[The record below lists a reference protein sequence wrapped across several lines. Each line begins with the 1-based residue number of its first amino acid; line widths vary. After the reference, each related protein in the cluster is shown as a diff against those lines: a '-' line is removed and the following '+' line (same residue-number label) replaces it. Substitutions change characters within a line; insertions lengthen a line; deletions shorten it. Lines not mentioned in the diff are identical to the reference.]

1 MFHVKRKLQKDIFS
15 IKVRDFIVSN
25 EFFKLY
31 KDSETGIVWT
41 QVGKNHNHLSYYQSE
56 NYIPHSDKK
65 GLLGFLYRFSQ
76 RLMFVY
82 KRIILMKPL
91 KQSKSVLD
99 YGAGD
104 GKFAK
109 YLEKSGKKIFTYDP
123 LKVNSSNTI
132 NLTQDTDLQVDMLMM
147 WHVLEHIPDLKK
159 VFPKIL
165 ERVNKKGFLVIAVPN
180 RDCFDAKYYKNHWA
194 AWDVPR
200 HLYHFNH
207 KSLLNFMSCYG
218 LSFVF
223 KRPLTLDSYYVSYLS
238 EKNKKSYFPWISAI
252 IIGMISNILALFSS
266 NYSSSVYVFKRN

>member
-1 MFHVKRKLQKDIFS
+1 MFHVKRKLQKDKFL
-15 IKVRDFIVSN
+15 IKIKDFIVSN

-31 KDSETGIVWT
+31 IDSETGITWT
-41 QVGKNHNHLSYYQSE
+41 EVKENHNHLSYYQSE

-65 GLLGFLYRFSQ
+65 GLLGFLYSFSQ
-76 RLMFVY
+76 RVMFVY
-82 KRIILMKPL
+82 KRIILSNQL
-91 KQSKSVLD
+91 KESRSVLD
-99 YGAGD
+99 YGSGD

-109 YLEKSGKKIFTYDP
+109 YLEKKGKKIFTYDP
-123 LKVNSSNTI
+123 YKANTSNSI
-132 NLTQDTDLQVDMLMM
+132 NLLQNADFQVDMIMM

-165 ERVNKKGFLVIAVPN
+165 ERVNKNGFLVIAVPN

-207 KSLLNFMSCYG
+207 KSLLNFMSSYG

-238 EKNKKSYFPWISAI
+238 EKYKKAPFPLFSGF
-252 IIGMISNILALFSS
+252 IIGFLSNCLALFTS
-266 NYSSSVYVFKRN
+266 NFSSSVYVFRKN

>member
-31 KDSETGIVWT
+31 KDSETGIIWT

-56 NYIPHSDKK
+56 NYIPHSDKR
-65 GLLGFLYRFSQ
+65 GLLGFLYHFSQ

-82 KRIILMKPL
+82 KRILLMKQL
-91 KQSKSVLD
+91 KESKSVLD

-123 LKVNSSNTI
+123 LKVNRLNSI
-132 NLTQDTDLQVDMLMM
+132 NLTQDTDFKVDMIMM

-165 ERVNKKGFLVIAVPN
+165 ERVNKNGFLVIAVPN
-180 RDCFDAKYYKNHWA
+180 RDCFDAKYYKNQWA

-207 KSLLNFMSCYG
+207 KSLLHFMSCYG

-238 EKNKKSYFPWISAI
+238 EKNKKAYFPWISAI
-252 IIGMISNILALFSS
+252 IIGTISNILALFST
-266 NYSSSVYVFKRN
+266 NYSSSVYVFKRD

>member
-31 KDSETGIVWT
+31 KDSETDIVWT

-82 KRIILMKPL
+82 KRIILMKLL

-147 WHVLEHIPDLKK
+147 WHVLEHISDLKK
-159 VFPKIL
+159 IFPKIL
-165 ERVNKKGFLVIAVPN
+165 ERVNKNGFLVIAVPN

>member
-123 LKVNSSNTI
+123 LKVNSSNNI
-132 NLTQDTDLQVDMLMM
+132 NLTQDTDFQADMLMM

-207 KSLLNFMSCYG
+207 KSLLNFMSSYG

-238 EKNKKSYFPWISAI
+238 EKYNKAPFPLFSGF
-252 IIGMISNILALFSS
+252 IIGFVSNCLALFTS
-266 NYSSSVYVFKRN
+266 NFSSSVYVFQKN

>member
-123 LKVNSSNTI
+123 LKVNSSNNI
-132 NLTQDTDLQVDMLMM
+132 NLTQDTDFQADMLMM

-207 KSLLNFMSCYG
+207 KSLLNFMSSYG

-238 EKNKKSYFPWISAI
+238 EKYKKAPFPLFSGF
-252 IIGMISNILALFSS
+252 IIGFVSNCLAIFTS
-266 NYSSSVYVFKRN
+266 NFSSSVYVFQKN

>member
-1 MFHVKRKLQKDIFS
+1 VKRNLQKDIFS

-31 KDSETGIVWT
+31 KDSETGIIWT

-82 KRIILMKPL
+82 KRILLMKQL
-91 KQSKSVLD
+91 KESKSVLD

-109 YLEKSGKKIFTYDP
+109 YLEKRGKKIFTYDP
-123 LKVNSSNTI
+123 LKVNSSNSI
-132 NLTQDTDLQVDMLMM
+132 NLTQDTDFQVDMMMM

-165 ERVNKKGFLVIAVPN
+165 ERVNKNGFLVIAVPN
-180 RDCFDAKYYKNHWA
+180 RDCFDAKYYKNQWA

-207 KSLLNFMSCYG
+207 KSLLNFMSSYG

-252 IIGMISNILALFSS
+252 IIGTISNILALFSS
-266 NYSSSVYVFKRN
+266 KYSSSVYVFKRD

>member
-15 IKVRDFIVSN
+15 IRVRDFIVSN
-25 EFFKLY
+25 ELFKLY
-31 KDSETGIVWT
+31 KDSETGIIWT

-56 NYIPHSDKK
+56 NYIPHSNKQ

-82 KRIILMKPL
+82 KRILLTKQL
-91 KQSKSVLD
+91 KESRSILD

-109 YLEKSGKKIFTYDP
+109 YLEKKGKTIFTYDP
-123 LKVNSSNTI
+123 LKRNNSNSIKLSQNA
-132 NLTQDTDLQVDMLMM
+132 DFQVDMIMM

-159 VFPKIL
+159 VFPQIL
-165 ERVNKKGFLVIAVPN
+165 ERLNKKGFLVIAVPN
-180 RDCFDAKYYKNHWA
+180 RDSFDAKYYKNHWA

-218 LSFVF
+218 LSLVF
-223 KRPLTLDSYYVSYLS
+223 KRPLTLDSFYVSYLS
-238 EKNKKSYFPWISAI
+238 EKNKKFYFPWISAI

-266 NYSSSVYVFKRN
+266 NYSSSVYVFKRD

>member
-1 MFHVKRKLQKDIFS
+1 VKRKLQKDIFS

-123 LKVNSSNTI
+123 LKVNSSNNI
-132 NLTQDTDLQVDMLMM
+132 NLTQDTDFQADMLMM

-266 NYSSSVYVFKRN
+266 NYSSSVYVFKRD

>member
-31 KDSETGIVWT
+31 KDSETGIIWT

-82 KRIILMKPL
+82 KRILLMKQL
-91 KQSKSVLD
+91 KESKSVLD

-123 LKVNSSNTI
+123 LKVNRLNSI
-132 NLTQDTDLQVDMLMM
+132 NLTQDTDFKVDMIMM

-165 ERVNKKGFLVIAVPN
+165 ERVNKNGFLVIAVPN
-180 RDCFDAKYYKNHWA
+180 RDCFDAKYYKNQWA

-207 KSLLNFMSCYG
+207 KSLLHFMSCYG

-252 IIGMISNILALFSS
+252 IIGTISNILALFSS
-266 NYSSSVYVFKRN
+266 KYSSSVYVFKRD

>member
-1 MFHVKRKLQKDIFS
+1 VKRKLQKDIFS

-31 KDSETGIVWT
+31 KDSETGIIWT

-82 KRIILMKPL
+82 KRILLMKQL
-91 KQSKSVLD
+91 KESKSVLD

-109 YLEKSGKKIFTYDP
+109 YLEKRGKKIFTYDP
-123 LKVNSSNTI
+123 LKVNSSNSI
-132 NLTQDTDLQVDMLMM
+132 NLTQDTDFQVDMMMM

-165 ERVNKKGFLVIAVPN
+165 ERVNKNGFLVIAVPN
-180 RDCFDAKYYKNHWA
+180 RDCFDAKYYKNQWA

-207 KSLLNFMSCYG
+207 KSLLHFMSCYG

-238 EKNKKSYFPWISAI
+238 EKNKKAYFPWISAI
-252 IIGMISNILALFSS
+252 IIGTISNILALFST
-266 NYSSSVYVFKRN
+266 NYSSSVYVFKRD

>member
-1 MFHVKRKLQKDIFS
+1 MFKKDSTAHRVK
-15 IKVRDFIVSN
+15 DFIVSDR
-25 EFFKLY
+25 FFNIYEDAESKIL
-31 KDSETGIVWT
+31 WT
-41 QVGKNHNHLSYYQSE
+41 DVDKSHNHLKYYLSD

-65 GLLGFLYRFSQ
+65 GLLGFVYNFSQ

-82 KRIILMKPL
+82 KRIILSNQL
-91 KQSKSVLD
+91 KESRSVLD
-99 YGAGD
+99 YGSGD

-109 YLEKSGKKIFTYDP
+109 YLEKKGKKIFTYDP
-123 LKVNSSNTI
+123 YKANTSNSI
-132 NLTQDTDLQVDMLMM
+132 NLLQNTDFQADMIMM

-159 VFPKIL
+159 VFPQIL
-165 ERVNKKGFLVIAVPN
+165 ERVNKNGFLVVAVPN

-207 KSLLNFMSCYG
+207 KSLLNFMSSYG

-238 EKNKKSYFPWISAI
+238 EKYKKAPFPLFSGL
-252 IIGMISNILALFSS
+252 IIGFLSNFLALFTS
-266 NYSSSVYVFKRN
+266 NFSSSVYVFQKN

>member
-15 IKVRDFIVSN
+15 MKVRDFIVSN
-25 EFFKLY
+25 EVFKLY
-31 KDSETGIVWT
+31 KDSETGIICT
-41 QVGKNHNHLSYYQSE
+41 EVGKKHNHLSYYQSE

-82 KRIILMKPL
+82 KRIILKKQL
-91 KQSKSVLD
+91 KESKSVLD

-109 YLEKSGKKIFTYDP
+109 YLEKRGKKIFTYDP
-123 LKVNSSNTI
+123 LKVNSSNSI
-132 NLTQDTDLQVDMLMM
+132 NLTQDTDFQLDMLMM

-165 ERVNKKGFLVIAVPN
+165 ERVNKNGFLVIAVPN
-180 RDCFDAKYYKNHWA
+180 RDCFDARYYKNHWA

-207 KSLLNFMSCYG
+207 KSLLCFMSCYG
-218 LSFVF
+218 LSLVF

-266 NYSSSVYVFKRN
+266 NYSSSVYVFKRD

>member
-1 MFHVKRKLQKDIFS
+1 
-15 IKVRDFIVSN
+15 
-25 EFFKLY
+25 
-31 KDSETGIVWT
+31 
-41 QVGKNHNHLSYYQSE
+41 
-56 NYIPHSDKK
+56 
-65 GLLGFLYRFSQ
+65 
-76 RLMFVY
+76 MFVY
-82 KRIILMKPL
+82 KRILLMKQL
-91 KQSKSVLD
+91 KESKSVLD

-123 LKVNSSNTI
+123 LKVNRLNSI
-132 NLTQDTDLQVDMLMM
+132 NLTQDTDFKVDMIMM

-165 ERVNKKGFLVIAVPN
+165 ERVNKNGFLVIAVPN
-180 RDCFDAKYYKNHWA
+180 RDCFDAKYYKNQWA

-207 KSLLNFMSCYG
+207 KSLLHFMSCYG
-218 LSFVF
+218 ISFVF

-252 IIGMISNILALFSS
+252 IIGTISNILALFSS
-266 NYSSSVYVFKRN
+266 NYSSSVYVFKRD

>member
-31 KDSETGIVWT
+31 KDSETGIIWT

-56 NYIPHSDKK
+56 NYIPHSNKQ

-82 KRIILMKPL
+82 KRILLTKQL
-91 KQSKSVLD
+91 KESRSILD

-109 YLEKSGKKIFTYDP
+109 YLEKKGKTIFTYDP
-123 LKVNSSNTI
+123 LKGNNSNSVNLSQNA
-132 NLTQDTDLQVDMLMM
+132 DFQVDMIMM
-147 WHVLEHIPDLKK
+147 WHVLEHIPDLKNG
-159 VFPKIL
+159 FPQIL
-165 ERVNKKGFLVIAVPN
+165 ERLNKKGFLVIAVPN
-180 RDCFDAKYYKNHWA
+180 RDSFDAKYYKDHWA

-218 LSFVF
+218 LFLVF
-223 KRPLTLDSYYVSYLS
+223 KRPLTLDSFYVSYLS
-238 EKNKKSYFPWISAI
+238 EKYKKSNFPWISAI
-252 IIGMISNILALFSS
+252 IIGLISNILALFSS
-266 NYSSSVYVFKRN
+266 NYSSSVYVFKRD

>member
-1 MFHVKRKLQKDIFS
+1 MFHVKRKLQKDIFY

-31 KDSETGIVWT
+31 KDSETGIIWT

-65 GLLGFLYRFSQ
+65 GVLGFLYRFSQ

-82 KRIILMKPL
+82 KRIFLTKHL
-91 KQSKSVLD
+91 KESRSVLD

-109 YLEKSGKKIFTYDP
+109 YLEKKGKTIFTYDP
-123 LKVNSSNTI
+123 LKVNNSNSI
-132 NLTQDTDLQVDMLMM
+132 NLSQNADFQVDMIMM

-159 VFPKIL
+159 GFPQIL
-165 ERVNKKGFLVIAVPN
+165 ERLNKKGYLVIAVPN
-180 RDCFDAKYYKNHWA
+180 RDSFDAKYYKNQWA

-207 KSLLNFMSCYG
+207 KSLLNFMSFYG
-218 LSFVF
+218 LSHVF
-223 KRPLTLDSYYVSYLS
+223 KRPLTLDSFYVSYLS
-238 EKNKKSYFPWISAI
+238 EKNKKFYFPWISAI
-252 IIGMISNILALFSS
+252 LIGLLSNILALFSS
-266 NYSSSVYVFKRN
+266 NYSSSVYVFKRD

>member
-1 MFHVKRKLQKDIFS
+1 MCI
-15 IKVRDFIVSN
+15 RDR
-25 EFFKLY
+25 Y

-123 LKVNSSNTI
+123 LKVNSSNNI
-132 NLTQDTDLQVDMLMM
+132 NLTQDADFQADMLMM

-159 VFPKIL
+159 IFPKIL
-165 ERVNKKGFLVIAVPN
+165 ERVNKNGFLVIAVPN

-218 LSFVF
+218 LSLVF

-266 NYSSSVYVFKRN
+266 NYSSSVYVFKRD

>member
-1 MFHVKRKLQKDIFS
+1 MFHVKLQKDIFS

-123 LKVNSSNTI
+123 LKVNSSNNI
-132 NLTQDTDLQVDMLMM
+132 NLTQDTDFQADMLMM

-207 KSLLNFMSCYG
+207 KSLLNFMSSYG

-238 EKNKKSYFPWISAI
+238 EKYKKAPFPLFSGF
-252 IIGMISNILALFSS
+252 IIGFLSNCLALFTS
-266 NYSSSVYVFKRN
+266 NFSSSVYVFRKN

>member
-15 IKVRDFIVSN
+15 IKVRDFIASN

-31 KDSETGIVWT
+31 KDCETGIIWT

-65 GLLGFLYRFSQ
+65 GLLGCLYRFSQ

-99 YGAGD
+99 YGSGD
-104 GKFAK
+104 GKFAQ

-123 LKVNSSNTI
+123 LKVNSSNNI
-132 NLTQDTDLQVDMLMM
+132 NLTQDTDFQADMLMM

-159 VFPKIL
+159 IFPKIL
-165 ERVNKKGFLVIAVPN
+165 ERVNKNGFLVIAVPY

-207 KSLLNFMSCYG
+207 KSLLHFMSCYG

-223 KRPLTLDSYYVSYLS
+223 KRPLTLDSYYISYLS
-238 EKNKKSYFPWISAI
+238 EKNKKSYFPWIFAI

-266 NYSSSVYVFKRN
+266 NYSSSVYVFKRD

>member
-25 EFFKLY
+25 EFFNLY
-31 KDSETGIVWT
+31 KDSETDIVWT

-132 NLTQDTDLQVDMLMM
+132 NLTQDTDFQADMLMM

-165 ERVNKKGFLVIAVPN
+165 ESVNKKGFLVIAVPN

-266 NYSSSVYVFKRN
+266 NYSSSVYVFKRD